1 MRIFNYSEEGEKHRQ
16 SYRKQTIFQQPTG
29 ISVQQSVRGK
39 EAQPK
44 QKISRAYEKSKISF

>member
-44 QKISRAYEKSKISF
+44 QKISRAYEK